1 VAGPA
6 ARPGA
11 AAAYERATAELFAL
25 QGRGVKLG
33 LENVRGLLDWM
44 GAPDRSVR
52 VVHVAGTNGKG
63 STAAFLEAGL
73 RAAGLRTGLFTSPHL
88 VDFRERVRVDG
99 VPIARTAVVRGWTRI
114 RPEVERRRMTFF
126 EANTAIALEHF
137 ARRGCDVAVL
147 ETGMGGRLDATT
159 ATDPALCVLTR
170 IAYDH
175 REYLGRTLR
184 AIAGEKAAILRGG
197 APGFSAPQSPD
208 AVRAIREA
216 AARARSDVSFTPAP
230 GDVRVAETGTSF
242 TWGGLRVRL
251 RMVGRHQAQNAILA
265 LEALRRLVPDVPPR
279 VLADAVGAVEVPG
292 RFQRVDGPAGVLLL
306 DVGHN
311 PDALDAFAVAAADAY
326 PGREVR
332 AFVGMLRDKDLAG
345 SLAQLAPA
353 VRPPL
358 LVGSAASAPPGRL
371 LRRADWLRVPAAD
384 RRASAWV
391 GSVARGLALLERW
404 QAAGEGRIAAV
415 VGSFTSVGE
424 AMERLGVDP
433 LRG

>member
-1 VAGPA
+1 VRARSVPA
-6 ARPGA
+6 RA
-11 AAAYERATAELFAL
+11 ADAYARATAELFAL

-33 LENVRGLLDWM
+33 LVNVRALLDWM
-44 GAPDRSVR
+44 GSPDRRVR

-63 STAAFLEAGL
+63 STAAFLDAGL

-99 VPIARTAVVRGWTRI
+99 APIGRAEVVRGWERI
-114 RPEVERRRMTFF
+114 RPEIERRRMTFF
-126 EANTAIALEHF
+126 EANTALALDHF
-137 ARRGCDVAVL
+137 ARRRCDVAVL

-159 ATDPALCVLTR
+159 ATDAAVCVLTR

-197 APGFSAPQSPD
+197 APGFSAPQHPD
-208 AVRAIREA
+208 AARAIRDA
-216 AARARSDVSFTPAP
+216 AARAGSDVSFVTVP
-230 GDVRVAETGTSF
+230 GDVRVTEGGTAF
-242 TWGGLRVRL
+242 TWSGVRVRL
-251 RMVGRHQAQNAILA
+251 RMVGRHQAQNAVLA
-265 LEALRRLVPDVPPR
+265 LEALRRLVPEVPPR
-279 VLADAVGAVEVPG
+279 ALADAVGAVEVPG
-292 RFQRVDGPAGVLLL
+292 RFQRVAGPGGTLLL

-311 PDALDAFAVAAADAY
+311 PDALDAFALAASEAY
-326 PGREVR
+326 PARELR

-345 SLAQLAPA
+345 SLARLASA

-371 LRRADWLRVPAAD
+371 LRRADWMRVPAAH
-384 RRASAWV
+384 RGASAWV

-424 AMERLGVDP
+424 AMERLGLDP